1 MYSTF
6 QEFFILVFIN
16 VLIVFS
22 VSSSWYAFLG
32 VLRILNTYFYWALDS
47 LNHFYEHVSEENKFL
62 MRKLSSLRDHK
73 HTLCLIFAFRIPYIH
88 ISKIQN
94 NKENSHG
101 LLWSYLFYFGFKLF
115 WCWDTSSSNIKTS
128 YRLMLCN
135 NITL

>member
-16 VLIVFS
+16 ALIVFG

-94 NKENSHG
+94 NKENSHS
-101 LLWSYLFYFGFKLF
+101 LLWSYLFYFGLNYSDVKIH
-115 WCWDTSSSNIKTS
+115 TSL
-128 YRLMLCN
+128 YWVMLCN